1 MLTFLKSAVDDA
13 SADQRRKI
21 AAIYILLL
29 TASAVVWAWA
39 LIALAGRPT
48 LLGTAFLAYVLG
60 LRHAVDADHIATI
73 DNVVRKL
80 MQEGKRPY
88 SVGLFFSL
96 GHSLSIALA
105 VAAIAATAFA
115 LQGRFAEFKEVG
127 SIIGTGAS
135 AFFLLTIAAINLV
148 ILRGVWRSFLRARR
162 GEPVEEQEL
171 NLLLSGRGLLS
182 RIFRPLFRMVSR
194 SWQMF
199 PVGFLFGLG
208 FDTATEISL
217 FAVAASQAS
226 GGMTLG
232 TIMIFPALFTAG
244 MTLVDTSDSVLM
256 VGAYGWAFLNPI
268 RKIWYNL
275 TITAMSVTVALVIG
289 GIEALGLI
297 AGKLGLEGGFWDVIG
312 DLNSGLAGF
321 GYLVV
326 GIFLAELADLVS
338 AVPLATPRPADCGA
352 RLDDHTPDHL
362 RLHHLQARGRSGH
375 RAAPRRAPCRRHRT
389 SRRRHRGQRAAA
401 ALPRQLQSRAER
413 GDALQRLV
421 DLRVRRPRCGRRRS
435 ADRRRASPRRRRR
448 RHPAVARSARH
459 PQARPDCPRSPHR
472 L

>member
-1 MLTFLKSAVDDA
+1 MLIYLKAVVDDA
-13 SADQRRKI
+13 SADQRAKVVALYI
-21 AAIYILLL
+21 ALISGTVL
-29 TASAVVWAWA
+29 VWTWA

-88 SVGLFFSL
+88 AVGLFFSL
-96 GHSLSIALA
+96 GHSLSIVIA
-105 VAAIAATAFA
+105 VAVIAGTAFA
-115 LQGRFAEFKEVG
+115 LQGRFAEFK
-127 SIIGTGAS
+127 SIGAVIGTGAS
-135 AFFLLTIAAINLV
+135 AFFLLAIAVINLA
-148 ILRGVWRSFLRARR
+148 ILRGVWKSFRKARR

-171 NLLLSGRGLLS
+171 NALLAGRGLLA
-182 RIFRPLFRMVSR
+182 RLFRPLFRMVSR

-244 MTLVDTSDSVLM
+244 MTLVDTTDSVLM

-275 TITAMSVTVALVIG
+275 TITAISVIVALLIG

-297 AGKLGLEGGFWDVIG
+297 ADKLGLEGGLWDVVG
-312 DLNSGLAGF
+312 DLNDGLANF

-326 GIFLAELADLVS
+326 GVFIASWAVS
-338 AVPLATPRPADCGA
+338 YLIYRWQ
-352 RLDDHTPDHL
+352 RLDQPV
-362 RLHHLQARGRSGH
+362 AE
-375 RAAPRRAPCRRHRT
+375 RAA
-389 SRRRHRGQRAAA
+389 
-401 ALPRQLQSRAER
+401 
-413 GDALQRLV
+413 
-421 DLRVRRPRCGRRRS
+421 
-435 ADRRRASPRRRRR
+435 
-448 RHPAVARSARH
+448 
-459 PQARPDCPRSPHR
+459 
-472 L
+472 

>member
-1 MLTFLKSAVDDA
+1 VLSFLKTAVDDA
-13 SADQRRKI
+13 SANQRARI
-21 AAIYILLL
+21 VALYALLL
-29 TASAVVWAWA
+29 TASVVIWTWA
-39 LIALAGRPT
+39 LIALADRPT

-88 SVGLFFSL
+88 AVGLFFSL

-105 VAAIAATAFA
+105 VAAIAGAAFA
-115 LQGRFAEFKEVG
+115 LQGRFAEFKSIG
-127 SIIGTGAS
+127 SVIGTGAS
-135 AFFLLTIAAINLV
+135 AFFLLAIAVINLV
-148 ILRGVWRSFLRARR
+148 ILRGVWQSFRKARR
-162 GEPVEEQEL
+162 GEPVADQEL
-171 NLLLSGRGLLS
+171 NALLAGRGLLA

-244 MTLVDTSDSVLM
+244 MTLVDTTDSVLM

-275 TITAMSVTVALVIG
+275 TITAVSVLVALLIG

-297 AGKLGLEGGFWDVIG
+297 AGELGLEGRFWDAIG
-312 DLNSGLAGF
+312 GLNGGLANF

-326 GIFLAELADLVS
+326 GIFIASWAVS
-338 AVPLATPRPADCGA
+338 YLLYRWQGLDRPIVE
-352 RLDDHTPDHL
+352 
-362 RLHHLQARGRSGH
+362 
-375 RAAPRRAPCRRHRT
+375 RA
-389 SRRRHRGQRAAA
+389 
-401 ALPRQLQSRAER
+401 
-413 GDALQRLV
+413 
-421 DLRVRRPRCGRRRS
+421 
-435 ADRRRASPRRRRR
+435 
-448 RHPAVARSARH
+448 
-459 PQARPDCPRSPHR
+459 
-472 L
+472 